1 MKKEKR
7 WLLLS
12 IFILAL
18 SCDLPDTAATA
29 ESEPESVSES
39 SLEEAPKPESV
50 SGSSLDVEPDG
61 ISSAAERT
69 VNYRLMVGIVV
80 LAAAAGAVCFLV
92 SRGTKR

>member
-18 SCDLPDTAATA
+18 SCDLPDTVATA
-29 ESEPESVSES
+29 ESE
-39 SLEEAPKPESV
+39 PESV